1 MKKTNILLLFL
12 FSIDIF
18 SVGEVFVINDYKD
31 MDRIINF
38 PNTEKYKVIVA
49 DLHTHSVFSDGA
61 VWPNVRVE
69 EAVRDGIDLLA
80 ITEHLEYQPHIDDI
94 PHPDRNRSFDI
105 AEDIAKNKDL
115 TVINGAE
122 ITRMFPPGH
131 INAIFIEDANK
142 LIYLDE
148 TKISEAK
155 EILKEV
161 PEESL
166 TNYEDLSWLED
177 AALASLWP
185 VKSALIEARNQNA
198 FTFWNHPA
206 WSSEEFIGQPMLR
219 EIHKEFF
226 RDNLLH
232 GIEVANG
239 DGYSEEAFRIALEY
253 GLTVL
258 GTSDV
263 HGLIDWDYPS
273 SIGAHRPVTLILSE
287 SNSIDAIKS
296 SLFSGKTVVWFKNN
310 LIGLENNILELTNS
324 YLKAKKVEI
333 LENSDIARVEIENVS
348 DVRFIIQVLDQSS
361 VVNESNLIEIAPN
374 EKTVLQIDNGIDK
387 GSLDV
392 KILNAFIAPNK
403 NLLTCLLYTSPSPR
417 D

>member
-1 MKKTNILLLFL
+1 MKKINILLLFL

-148 TKISEAK
+148 AKISEAK

-185 VKSALIEARNQNA
+185 VKNALIEARNQNA

-253 GLTVL
+253 GLTVI

-287 SNSIDAIKS
+287 SNSSDAIKS

-374 EKTVLQIDNGIDK
+374 EKTVLQIDNGVDK

-403 NLLTCLLYTSPSPR
+403 NLLTTLKF
-417 D
+417 

>member
-148 TKISEAK
+148 AKISEAN

-310 LIGLENNILELTNS
+310 LIGLEDNILELTNS

-403 NLLTCLLYTSPSPR
+403 NLLTTLKF
-417 D
+417 

>member
-31 MDRIINF
+31 MERIINF

-80 ITEHLEYQPHIDDI
+80 VTEHLEYQPHIDDI

-148 TKISEAK
+148 AKISEAK

-287 SNSIDAIKS
+287 SNSSDAIKS

-403 NLLTCLLYTSPSPR
+403 NLLTTLKF
-417 D
+417 

>member
-1 MKKTNILLLFL
+1 MKNINILLLFL
-12 FSIDIF
+12 FSVDIF

-253 GLTVL
+253 GLTVI

-287 SNSIDAIKS
+287 SNSSDAIKS

-348 DVRFIIQVLDQSS
+348 DMRFIIQVLDQSS

-403 NLLTCLLYTSPSPR
+403 NLLTTLKF
-417 D
+417 

>member
-148 TKISEAK
+148 AKISEAK
-155 EILKEV
+155 EILKEI

-310 LIGLENNILELTNS
+310 LIGLEDNILELTNS

-403 NLLTCLLYTSPSPR
+403 NLLTTLKF
-417 D
+417 

>member
-1 MKKTNILLLFL
+1 MKKINILLLFL
-12 FSIDIF
+12 FSVDIF

-38 PNTEKYKVIVA
+38 PNTDKYKVIVA

-253 GLTVL
+253 GLTVI

-287 SNSIDAIKS
+287 SNSSDAIKS

-348 DVRFIIQVLDQSS
+348 DMRFIIQVLDQSS

-403 NLLTCLLYTSPSPR
+403 NLLTTLKF
-417 D
+417 

>member
-1 MKKTNILLLFL
+1 MKKINILLLFL

-31 MDRIINF
+31 MERIINF

-148 TKISEAK
+148 AKISEAK

-253 GLTVL
+253 GLTVI

-287 SNSIDAIKS
+287 SNSSDAIKS

-374 EKTVLQIDNGIDK
+374 EKTVLQIDDGIDK

-403 NLLTCLLYTSPSPR
+403 NLLTTLKF
-417 D
+417 

>member
-1 MKKTNILLLFL
+1 MKKINILLLFL

-148 TKISEAK
+148 AKISEAK

-253 GLTVL
+253 GLTVI

-310 LIGLENNILELTNS
+310 LIGLEDNILELTNS

-403 NLLTCLLYTSPSPR
+403 NLSTTLKF
-417 D
+417 

>member
-1 MKKTNILLLFL
+1 MKKINILLLFL
-12 FSIDIF
+12 FSVDIF

-38 PNTEKYKVIVA
+38 PNTDKYKVIVA

-324 YLKAKKVEI
+324 YLKAKKLEI

-348 DVRFIIQVLDQSS
+348 DMRFIIQVLDQSS

-403 NLLTCLLYTSPSPR
+403 NLLTTLKF
-417 D
+417 

>member
-148 TKISEAK
+148 AKISEAK

-287 SNSIDAIKS
+287 SNSSDAIKS

-310 LIGLENNILELTNS
+310 LIGLEDNILELTNS

-403 NLLTCLLYTSPSPR
+403 NLLTTLKF
-417 D
+417 

>member
-148 TKISEAK
+148 AKISEAK

-253 GLTVL
+253 GLTVI

-287 SNSIDAIKS
+287 SNSSDAIKS

-403 NLLTCLLYTSPSPR
+403 NLLTTLKF
-417 D
+417 

>member
-1 MKKTNILLLFL
+1 MKKINILLLFL

-38 PNTEKYKVIVA
+38 PNTDKYKVIVA

-206 WSSEEFIGQPMLR
+206 WSYEEFIGQPMLR

-287 SNSIDAIKS
+287 SNSSDAIKS

-348 DVRFIIQVLDQSS
+348 DMRFIIQVLDQSS

-403 NLLTCLLYTSPSPR
+403 NLLTTLKF
-417 D
+417 

>member
-1 MKKTNILLLFL
+1 MKKINILLLFL

-69 EAVRDGIDLLA
+69 EALRDGIDLLA

-148 TKISEAK
+148 AKISEAK

-287 SNSIDAIKS
+287 SNSSDAIKS

-348 DVRFIIQVLDQSS
+348 DVRFVIQVLDQSS

-403 NLLTCLLYTSPSPR
+403 NLLTTLKF
-417 D
+417 

>member
-1 MKKTNILLLFL
+1 MKKINILLLFL
-12 FSIDIF
+12 FSLDIF

-38 PNTEKYKVIVA
+38 PNTDKYKVIVA

-148 TKISEAK
+148 AKISEAK

-253 GLTVL
+253 GLTVI

-287 SNSIDAIKS
+287 SNSSDAIKS

-348 DVRFIIQVLDQSS
+348 DMRFIIQVLDQSS

-403 NLLTCLLYTSPSPR
+403 NLLTTLKF
-417 D
+417 

>member
-1 MKKTNILLLFL
+1 MKKINILLLFL

-148 TKISEAK
+148 AKISEAK

-253 GLTVL
+253 GLTVI

-287 SNSIDAIKS
+287 SNSSDAIKS

-348 DVRFIIQVLDQSS
+348 DMRFIIQVLDQSS

-374 EKTVLQIDNGIDK
+374 EKTVLQIDDGIDK

-403 NLLTCLLYTSPSPR
+403 NLLTTLKF
-417 D
+417 

>member
-1 MKKTNILLLFL
+1 MKKINILLLFL
-12 FSIDIF
+12 FSVDIF

-69 EAVRDGIDLLA
+69 EALRDGIDLLA

-287 SNSIDAIKS
+287 SNSSDAIKS

-348 DVRFIIQVLDQSS
+348 DMRFIIQVLDQSS

-374 EKTVLQIDNGIDK
+374 EKTVLQIDDGIDK

-403 NLLTCLLYTSPSPR
+403 NLLTTLKF
-417 D
+417 

>member
-1 MKKTNILLLFL
+1 MKKINILLLFL
-12 FSIDIF
+12 FTIDIF
-18 SVGEVFVINDYKD
+18 SVGEVFVINDYED

-253 GLTVL
+253 GLTVI

-287 SNSIDAIKS
+287 SNSSDAIKS

-348 DVRFIIQVLDQSS
+348 DVRFVIQVLDQSS

-403 NLLTCLLYTSPSPR
+403 NLLTTLKF
-417 D
+417 

>member
-1 MKKTNILLLFL
+1 MKKINILLLFL

-31 MDRIINF
+31 MERIINF

-148 TKISEAK
+148 AKISEAK

-287 SNSIDAIKS
+287 SNSSDAIKS

-348 DVRFIIQVLDQSS
+348 DMRFIIQVLDQSS

-403 NLLTCLLYTSPSPR
+403 NLLTTLKF
-417 D
+417 

>member
-1 MKKTNILLLFL
+1 MKKINILLLFL
-12 FSIDIF
+12 FSVDIF

-38 PNTEKYKVIVA
+38 PNTDKYKVIVA

-253 GLTVL
+253 GLTVI

-287 SNSIDAIKS
+287 SNSSDAIKS

-403 NLLTCLLYTSPSPR
+403 NLLTTLKF
-417 D
+417 

>member
-1 MKKTNILLLFL
+1 MKKINILLLFL

-31 MDRIINF
+31 MERIINF

-80 ITEHLEYQPHIDDI
+80 VTEHLEYQPHIDDI

-105 AEDIAKNKDL
+105 AEEIAKNKDL

-131 INAIFIEDANK
+131 INAIFIQDANK

-148 TKISEAK
+148 AKINKAK

-287 SNSIDAIKS
+287 SNSSDAIKS

-403 NLLTCLLYTSPSPR
+403 NLLTTLKF
-417 D
+417 

>member
-1 MKKTNILLLFL
+1 MKKINILPLFL

-31 MDRIINF
+31 VDRIINF

-69 EAVRDGIDLLA
+69 EAVRDGVDLLA

-161 PEESL
+161 SEENLS
-166 TNYEDLSWLED
+166 NYEDLSWLED

-287 SNSIDAIKS
+287 SNSSDAIKS

-324 YLKAKKVEI
+324 YLRAKKVEI

-374 EKTVLQIDNGIDK
+374 EKTVLQLDNGIEK
-387 GSLDV
+387 ESLDV

-403 NLLTCLLYTSPSPR
+403 NLLTNLKF
-417 D
+417 

>member
-1 MKKTNILLLFL
+1 MKKINILLLFL
-12 FSIDIF
+12 FSVDIF

-31 MDRIINF
+31 MERIINF

-287 SNSIDAIKS
+287 SNSSDAIKS

-403 NLLTCLLYTSPSPR
+403 NLLTTLKF
-417 D
+417 

>member
-1 MKKTNILLLFL
+1 MKKINILLLFL

-38 PNTEKYKVIVA
+38 PDTEKYKVIVA

-148 TKISEAK
+148 AKISEAK

-287 SNSIDAIKS
+287 SNSSDAIKS

-348 DVRFIIQVLDQSS
+348 DMRFIIQVLDQSS

-403 NLLTCLLYTSPSPR
+403 NLLTTLKF
-417 D
+417 

>member
-1 MKKTNILLLFL
+1 MKKINILLLFL

-148 TKISEAK
+148 AKISEAK

-310 LIGLENNILELTNS
+310 LIGLEDNILELTNS

-361 VVNESNLIEIAPN
+361 VVNESNIIEIAPN

-403 NLLTCLLYTSPSPR
+403 NLLTTLKF
-417 D
+417 

>member
-69 EAVRDGIDLLA
+69 EALRDGIDLLA

-148 TKISEAK
+148 AKISEAK

-348 DVRFIIQVLDQSS
+348 DMRFIIQVLDQSS

-374 EKTVLQIDNGIDK
+374 EKTVLQIDNGVDK

-403 NLLTCLLYTSPSPR
+403 NLLTTLKF
-417 D
+417 

>member
-1 MKKTNILLLFL
+1 MKKINILLLFL
-12 FSIDIF
+12 FSVDIF

-105 AEDIAKNKDL
+105 AEEIAKNKDL

-131 INAIFIEDANK
+131 INAIFIQDANK

-148 TKISEAK
+148 AKISEAK

-287 SNSIDAIKS
+287 SNSSDAIKS

-348 DVRFIIQVLDQSS
+348 DMRFIIQVLDQSS

-403 NLLTCLLYTSPSPR
+403 NLLTTLKF
-417 D
+417 

>member
-1 MKKTNILLLFL
+1 MKKINILLLFL

-31 MDRIINF
+31 MERIINF

-80 ITEHLEYQPHIDDI
+80 VTEHLEYQPHIDDI

-105 AEDIAKNKDL
+105 AEEIAKNKDL

-131 INAIFIEDANK
+131 INAIFIQDANK

-148 TKISEAK
+148 AKISEAK

-287 SNSIDAIKS
+287 SNSSDAIKS

-333 LENSDIARVEIENVS
+333 LENSDIARVEIDNVS

-374 EKTVLQIDNGIDK
+374 EKTVLQIDDGIDK

-403 NLLTCLLYTSPSPR
+403 NLLTTLKF
-417 D
+417 

>member
-1 MKKTNILLLFL
+1 MKKINILLLFL

-38 PNTEKYKVIVA
+38 PNTDKYKVIVA

-148 TKISEAK
+148 AKISEAK

-253 GLTVL
+253 GLTVI

-287 SNSIDAIKS
+287 SNSSDAIKS

-348 DVRFIIQVLDQSS
+348 DMRFIIQVLDQSS

-403 NLLTCLLYTSPSPR
+403 NLLTTLKF
-417 D
+417 

>member
-1 MKKTNILLLFL
+1 MKKINILLLFL

-31 MDRIINF
+31 MNRIINF

-148 TKISEAK
+148 AKISEAK

-239 DGYSEEAFRIALEY
+239 DGYSDEAFRIALEY

-310 LIGLENNILELTNS
+310 LIGLEDNILELTNS

-374 EKTVLQIDNGIDK
+374 EKTVLQIDNGIEK

-403 NLLTCLLYTSPSPR
+403 NLLTTLKF
-417 D
+417 

>member
-148 TKISEAK
+148 AKISEAK

-310 LIGLENNILELTNS
+310 LIGLEDNILELTNS

-374 EKTVLQIDNGIDK
+374 EKIVLQIDNGIDK

-403 NLLTCLLYTSPSPR
+403 NLLTTLKF
-417 D
+417 

>member
-148 TKISEAK
+148 AKISEAK

-310 LIGLENNILELTNS
+310 LIGLEDNILELTNS

-403 NLLTCLLYTSPSPR
+403 NLLTTLKL
-417 D
+417 

>member
-287 SNSIDAIKS
+287 SNSSDAIKS

-333 LENSDIARVEIENVS
+333 LENSDIARVEIDNVS

-387 GSLDV
+387 VSLEV
-392 KILNAFIAPNK
+392 KILNAFFAPNK
-403 NLLTCLLYTSPSPR
+403 NLLTTLKF
-417 D
+417 

>member
-1 MKKTNILLLFL
+1 MKKINILLLFL

-115 TVINGAE
+115 IVINGAE

-148 TKISEAK
+148 AKISEAK

-310 LIGLENNILELTNS
+310 LIGLEDNILELTNS

-374 EKTVLQIDNGIDK
+374 EKTVLQIDNGMDK

-403 NLLTCLLYTSPSPR
+403 NLSTTLKF
-417 D
+417 

>member
-148 TKISEAK
+148 AKISEAK

-253 GLTVL
+253 GLTVI

-287 SNSIDAIKS
+287 SNSSDAIKS

-348 DVRFIIQVLDQSS
+348 DMRFIIQVLDQSS

-374 EKTVLQIDNGIDK
+374 EKTVLQIDNGIEK

-403 NLLTCLLYTSPSPR
+403 NLLTTLKF
-417 D
+417 

>member
-148 TKISEAK
+148 AKISEAK

-185 VKSALIEARNQNA
+185 VKNALIEARNQNA

-403 NLLTCLLYTSPSPR
+403 NLLTTLKF
-417 D
+417 

>member
-1 MKKTNILLLFL
+1 MKKINILLLFL

-148 TKISEAK
+148 AKISEAK

-253 GLTVL
+253 GLTVI

-287 SNSIDAIKS
+287 SNSSDAIKS

-310 LIGLENNILELTNS
+310 LIGLEDNILELTNS

-403 NLLTCLLYTSPSPR
+403 NLLTTLKF
-417 D
+417 

>member
-148 TKISEAK
+148 AKISEAK

-287 SNSIDAIKS
+287 SNSSDAIKS

-348 DVRFIIQVLDQSS
+348 DMRFIIQVLDQSS

-403 NLLTCLLYTSPSPR
+403 NLLTTLKF
-417 D
+417 

>member
-1 MKKTNILLLFL
+1 MKKINILLLFL

-31 MDRIINF
+31 IDRIINF

-115 TVINGAE
+115 IVINGAE
-122 ITRMFPPGH
+122 ITRMFPIGH

-148 TKISEAK
+148 AKISEAK

-310 LIGLENNILELTNS
+310 LIGLEDNILELTNS

-403 NLLTCLLYTSPSPR
+403 NLLTTLKF
-417 D
+417 

>member
-18 SVGEVFVINDYKD
+18 SVGEVFVINDFKD

-148 TKISEAK
+148 AKISEAK

-287 SNSIDAIKS
+287 SNSSDAIKS

-403 NLLTCLLYTSPSPR
+403 NLLTTLKF
-417 D
+417 